1 MQIVTNPEI
10 VKALIM
16 LQSSQMMTESTKE
29 YLATVEDLTEK
40 ECQHVMIC
48 LLAFATA
55 IENNA
60 HAKIADVS
68 GFQNWRAQEVSPGV
82 YELEETKQQAIEQQG
97 TEPAD
102 DVPV

>member
-16 LQSSQMMTESTKE
+16 LHTSQMMTESTKE

-55 IENNA
+55 IEQ
-60 HAKIADVS
+60 HAQTKIVDIS
-68 GFQNWRAQEVSPGV
+68 GFPTWKAQELSPGV
-82 YELEETKQQAIEQQG
+82 YELEETKQQEIEQAG
-97 TEPAD
+97 